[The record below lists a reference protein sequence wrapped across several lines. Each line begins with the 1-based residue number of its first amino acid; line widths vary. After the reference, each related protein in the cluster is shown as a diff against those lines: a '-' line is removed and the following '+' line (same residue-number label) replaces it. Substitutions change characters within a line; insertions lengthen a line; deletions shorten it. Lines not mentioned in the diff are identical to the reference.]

1 MASLI
6 ELSCFFFVI
15 AHSLLLLSPLVQG
28 ADKDEDNLLQGINS
42 YRTSLNLPALVKNG
56 NAGCLAEQIADDMED
71 QPCSSP
77 TNGANILA
85 TTPTPLANLPKHLS
99 KCKIDANS
107 TSAGVILPICV
118 PHLVPTLVLTN
129 YTHRPQFAECLNDS
143 KFTGVGLGS
152 EDDWMVVVLATNNPA
167 GSFANAAS
175 SLVSTVDE
183 EDKLFQ
189 SLNNFRQSQKL
200 PEFKKN
206 DNAACLADK
215 LADKLEH
222 RQCSSSQKY
231 SIEPGNGPKFPKFDK
246 LRRRCHI
253 ETNSTTAGIIWPVC
267 VPDLDEDLVLNNYTR
282 SHYAK
287 YLKDSKYAGVGIGSE
302 DDWVIVV
309 LTTDA
314 QSGSFA
320 SGAASLGAIGMI
332 HYMAAVLVG
341 LFLVLLC

>member
-15 AHSLLLLSPLVQG
+15 AHSFLLLSPLVQG

-56 NAGCLAEQIADDMED
+56 HC
-71 QPCSSP
+71 P
-77 TNGANILA
+77 
-85 TTPTPLANLPKHLS
+85 
-99 KCKIDANS
+99 S
-107 TSAGVILPICV
+107 TK
-118 PHLVPTLVLTN
+118 T
-129 YTHRPQFAECLNDS
+129 
-143 KFTGVGLGS
+143 
-152 EDDWMVVVLATNNPA
+152 M
-167 GSFANAAS
+167 AS
-175 SLVSTVDE
+175 SKLSYFLFYVLGLLFLSHPVFSNDE